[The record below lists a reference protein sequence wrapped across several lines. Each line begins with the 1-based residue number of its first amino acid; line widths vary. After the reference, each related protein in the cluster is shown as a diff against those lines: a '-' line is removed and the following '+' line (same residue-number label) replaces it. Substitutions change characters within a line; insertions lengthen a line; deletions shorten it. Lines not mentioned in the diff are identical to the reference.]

1 MASPRVIENNDTFN
15 DSEERADG
23 DDEQEEHDVNKK
35 IHLAEGFFFIKH
47 VFKFG
52 GPLLHDTMADIR
64 VHLPFRSLNDDDD
77 ELEFN
82 DASTLLGH

>member
-1 MASPRVIENNDTFN
+1 MASPSTPRVIDNNGTFI

-35 IHLAEGFFFIKH
+35 IHLAAEVKKNIKH

-64 VHLPFRSLNDDDD
+64 IHLPFRSLKEKDIN
-77 ELEFN
+77 
-82 DASTLLGH
+82 

>member
-35 IHLAEGFFFIKH
+35 IHLADEVFILSNMYLNLVDHFFMIQWLTSEFIYH
-47 VFKFG
+47 SD
-52 GPLLHDTMADIR
+52 L
-64 VHLPFRSLNDDDD
+64 
-77 ELEFN
+77 
-82 DASTLLGH
+82 

>member
-1 MASPRVIENNDTFN
+1 MASPGVIENNDTFN

-35 IHLAEGFFFIKH
+35 IHLAEEVFFFIKH

-64 VHLPFRSLNDDDD
+64 VHVPFRSLKEKDIN
-77 ELEFN
+77 
-82 DASTLLGH
+82 